1 VRREIALVSA
11 AHAYPREAY
20 SAVVLAP
27 GIIRPPDGPTNAEGL
42 VKDKLVE
49 DSMHARASFASIPTS
64 FTSLSTPCISPS
76 NY

>member
-1 VRREIALVSA
+1 VSA
-11 AHAYPREAY
+11 AHAYPLEAY
-20 SAVVLAP
+20 RGVVLAP

-49 DSMHARASFASIPTS
+49 DPTLARASFASIPTS